1 MKIRIV
7 IGISILTLGLSA
19 CSSAPEPVAT
29 PDPPVIV
36 STPSSSPP
44 DDPCAVI
51 DRMEEQF
58 STSVAGFIADPS
70 QDALVVLEN
79 EFNAQVELLYSL
91 MEALDPE
98 SETKNQLDNALS
110 QKDEAVRQFTES
122 TQTDNIIEK
131 GVLLA
136 GAVVAAQDAVFTA
149 QELLSTLSTDLAC
162 P

>member
-1 MKIRIV
+1 
-7 IGISILTLGLSA
+7 
-19 CSSAPEPVAT
+19 
-29 PDPPVIV
+29 
-36 STPSSSPP
+36 
-44 DDPCAVI
+44 
-51 DRMEEQF
+51 MEEQF

-98 SETKNQLDNALS
+98 SDTKKQLDDALG

-136 GAVVAAQDAVFTA
+136 GAVIAAQDAVFTA

>member
-1 MKIRIV
+1 MRIV

-19 CSSAPEPVAT
+19 CSSEPEPIAT

-36 STPSSSPP
+36 STPSSSPS
-44 DDPCAVI
+44 DDPCAVF

-58 STSVAGFIADPS
+58 RTSVAGFIADPR
-70 QDALVVLEN
+70 QDALSVLEN

-98 SETKNQLDNALS
+98 FETKKQLDDALG

-136 GAVVAAQDAVFTA
+136 GAVIAAQDAVFTA
-149 QELLSTLSTDLAC
+149 QELLTTLSTDLAC